1 MSASDDFIRSSGNL
15 AYVNTWLKLI
25 ALVLL
30 VVCLSITAALAV
42 KIIDSRAEH
51 VIPIVINQ
59 ATGDALVVDY
69 KVIDAAGEERAPVE
83 IRKFSEDFLADAF
96 TYNRFTV
103 QSRLESLARSSTP
116 EALSQIRD
124 SLNLPRRADLI
135 SRNAQGLFEI
145 TSFMITE
152 SRPLVRTQIYFRT
165 RVFAGGGELIE
176 ESNQLAVMTIRP
188 VRRSTRNPHGLIV
201 IEYRQSQFTNPED

>member
-1 MSASDDFIRSSGNL
+1 MSDDFIRSSGNL

-30 VVCLSITAALAV
+30 ILCLALTGVLAV
-42 KIIDSRAEH
+42 KIMDSRTEH
-51 VIPIVINQ
+51 VLPIVINE

-69 KVIDAAGEERAPVE
+69 KVIDATGEERAPVE
-83 IRKFSEDFLADAF
+83 VRKFCEDFLADAY

-103 QSRLESLARSSTP
+103 QTRLESLARSSTP
-116 EALSQIRD
+116 ESLNQIRD

-152 SRPLVRTQIYFRT
+152 SRPLVRAQIYFKT
-165 RVFAGGGELIE
+165 RVFAGTGELIE

-201 IEYRQSQFTNPED
+201 IEYRQSHFNNPEDF